1 MAGLRKCPSTP
12 LRRLASVEAGRAPA
26 AAAPSLAAGDL
37 VGRLRGSPRGSCLN
51 AGRHQTEPDAAWHVG
66 LVRQEAG
73 DSGAAEYSD
82 DAEALP
88 FDVGV
93 VFVHGIGSQVRGA
106 TLLSWAEPLFEVL
119 SHVGPSC
126 GFSARVGNAD
136 DLVGDA
142 PEITLEIAE
151 PGSRPTTWLLSEAR
165 WAEAFHP
172 SRASDVLL
180 WAVRISWRAA
190 RRGLAAL
197 GHQFWFSVTKRLWP
211 QILGMIPALDAGCA
225 GALVALVAWSQ
236 LLLYGYICLFI
247 MIVPYLVLFC
257 VLFLLAPLI
266 LSAAVVGILA
276 LIVAQRI
283 PVLGKK
289 VSPLVADLVTSVG
302 DAQAYRD
309 REIQAAAMRQVL
321 LNRVADA
328 SRRSKSV
335 VVVAHSQGAAIAC
348 RTFLAGDAPWP
359 THLVTVGAATS
370 LLNEESSVGRWQS
383 LGCPPWINIWS
394 ARDLVPAGPMG
405 DSAKAVRSRW
415 LETLW
420 HYTVGGFVMR
430 SPDGRLELAWTEG
443 QGPGCWSG
451 SEDLVRQAR
460 NSRGRRTQP
469 WWGTP
474 TTDAVETSEP
484 VTEWLDRAEAEYIA
498 EALFRQAGHDHVE
511 PEDTPISRAFNEP
524 GPEEWPVSNRWS
536 IVWDHTT
543 YSTNLTQIQYP
554 LAHLLLA
561 LSEGQAEVDGRS
573 GSPSTPRLPSRN
585 WQIEAMHVQR
595 VQALAMS
602 RVIAA
607 VCAVAVV
614 DWLIRRNPEHSLS
627 GIGSWV
633 MADYGAGV
641 WILDRLGGG
650 LRSLVLPAAVGL
662 ATFAAFS
669 GLLRFPWQEWH
680 RRESLRTCIE
690 RPGDWSVRL
699 GVSGYLFVAL
709 FVSGLVLSS
718 VYWGRGMHVSFT
730 EWRDPRLLLMC
741 TYIAWVAFWPFFG
754 MCARAVSARPAPTGA
769 ARRGPGG

>member
-1 MAGLRKCPSTP
+1 M
-12 LRRLASVEAGRAPA
+12 
-26 AAAPSLAAGDL
+26 
-37 VGRLRGSPRGSCLN
+37 LRGMLGP
-51 AGRHQTEPDAAWHVG
+51 
-66 LVRQEAG
+66 VRQEAG
-73 DSGAAEYSD
+73 NGSAVEHHD
-82 DAEALP
+82 DVDTFT

-93 VFVHGIGSQVRGA
+93 VFVHGIGSQARGA

-119 SHVGPSC
+119 SQVGPRY
-126 GFSARVGNAD
+126 GFSTRVGNVD

-142 PEITLEIAE
+142 PEITLEIAQT
-151 PGSRPTTWLLSEAR
+151 GSQPTTWLLSEAR

-180 WAVRISWRAA
+180 WAVRFSWRAA

-197 GHQFWFSVTKRLWP
+197 VHQFWFSATKRLWP
-211 QILGMIPALDAGCA
+211 QILGMIPAWDAGCA
-225 GALVALVAWSQ
+225 GSVVALVAWIQ
-236 LLLYGYICLFI
+236 LLVYGYVCLFV

-257 VLFLLAPLI
+257 VLFLLAPLM
-266 LSAAVVGILA
+266 LCAAVVGILA

-328 SRRSKSV
+328 SRRSRSV

-348 RTFLAGDAPWP
+348 RTFLARDAPWP
-359 THLVTVGAATS
+359 TYLVTVGAATS
-370 LLNEESSVGRWQS
+370 LLNEENSVGRWQS

-405 DSAKAVRSRW
+405 DSPKAVRSRW

-430 SPDGRLELAWTEG
+430 SPDGQLELAWREG
-443 QGPGCWSG
+443 EGPDCWSG

-474 TTDAVETSEP
+474 TTEAVGTSEP
-484 VTEWLDRAEAEYIA
+484 VTEWLNRAEAENIA
-498 EALFRQAGHDHVE
+498 EAVFRQAGSDRVE
-511 PEDTPISRAFNEP
+511 PEDTPIPRVFNEP

-536 IVWDHTT
+536 IVSDHTT
-543 YSTNLTQIQYP
+543 YSTNLTQVQYP
-554 LAHLLLA
+554 LAHLLLS
-561 LSEGQAEVDGRS
+561 LSEAAGENDGKP
-573 GSPSTPRLPSRN
+573 GGPSTPFLPSRD
-585 WQIEAMHVQR
+585 WQMEATHVQR

-607 VCAVAVV
+607 VCAAAVV
-614 DWLIRRNPEHSLS
+614 DWLLRRNPEHSLS

-633 MADYGAGV
+633 MSDYGTGV

-650 LRSLVLPAAVGL
+650 LSSLVLLVAVAL

-680 RRESLRTCIE
+680 RRESLRTCTE
-690 RPGDWSVRL
+690 RPSDWSVRL
-699 GVSGYLFVAL
+699 GISGHLFVAL
-709 FVSGLVLSS
+709 CVSGLIFSS
-718 VYWGRGMHVSFT
+718 VYWGRGMHVSFAD
-730 EWRDPRLLLMC
+730 WRDPRLLLIF
-741 TYIAWVAFWPFFG
+741 TYIAWVALWPFFG
-754 MCARAVSARPAPTGA
+754 MCARAVSARPG
-769 ARRGPGG
+769 RR